1 MKRKNN
7 ILIFLSALFLPLM
20 MTSCA
25 EELNDITGDPDS
37 KDCYG
42 IYFPSQKGTGDLQV
56 GPDDP
61 KSMKFTVRRTNTR
74 GKVSV
79 PVTVESSYP
88 GIFSA
93 TEIVFEEDAPA
104 AELEVYFPTVKL
116 GVKYDCTVKVTG
128 SEYVS
133 SYSQNA
139 THISFSVT
147 CVKWN
152 KLVGD
157 NGETTG
163 LWRDGVFPEWFT
175 VANPNL
181 EQNVVIE
188 ERDDMPGYYRIFD
201 VYNATYLTNMFQMNA
216 SRIRKRSGSL
226 PSRQVWS

>member
-79 PVTVESSYP
+79 PVTV
-88 GIFSA
+88 
-93 TEIVFEEDAPA
+93 
-104 AELEVYFPTVKL
+104 
-116 GVKYDCTVKVTG
+116 
-128 SEYVS
+128 
-133 SYSQNA
+133 
-139 THISFSVT
+139 
-147 CVKWN
+147 
-152 KLVGD
+152 
-157 NGETTG
+157 
-163 LWRDGVFPEWFT
+163 
-175 VANPNL
+175 
-181 EQNVVIE
+181 
-188 ERDDMPGYYRIFD
+188 
-201 VYNATYLTNMFQMNA
+201 
-216 SRIRKRSGSL
+216 
-226 PSRQVWS
+226 